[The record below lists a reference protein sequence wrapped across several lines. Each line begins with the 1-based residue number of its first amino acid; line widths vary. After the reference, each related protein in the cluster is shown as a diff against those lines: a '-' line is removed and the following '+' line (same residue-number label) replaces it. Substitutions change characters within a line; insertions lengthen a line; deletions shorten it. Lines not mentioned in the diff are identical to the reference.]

1 MSKKYLLFIVLFVS
15 LVAAAVFSVA
25 ALAGNPAAT
34 PTDAATITD
43 AATGTDGKE
52 IRSFWDTVPGDG
64 PVYAAAPMP
73 VIGDLDG
80 SGDLEPADARLAL
93 RYAVG
98 LTQELEPDL
107 NQHIVLWRVDR
118 DGDGAATP
126 ADARLIL
133 RAAVGLDGYRLPDAA
148 WGVYRLR
155 TSGLDYEYDKLGALK
170 PLEANADRVTNR
182 FVKDVHLPL
191 WRVDSAEALEQW
203 IRAFRQAEHEQELR
217 FSDWEMRVE
226 PVDAKVLAF
235 LERYNEAFFAEND
248 LLICYKEE
256 GSGSYLQ
263 TVYRPTVKDGALT
276 LTVCSAWQ
284 TDSGGTADLGC
295 WLVFT
300 PVAKE
305 VTAACRSFDC
315 RMGEPV
321 LFNELP
327 PVVLE
332 GKLNEWA
339 HVYSLLL
346 TEDTAVTLQKGNNP
360 FVFSLKNAQDGG
372 YLWTYEA
379 EEGTSL
385 REWFVKYPDDT
396 AVGAPSLQQYTF
408 VPEKP
413 GTYTFRFRLKRSWET
428 EALRELTVTLT
439 VAEAPSRARTE
450 TPGAEQNGVTFV
462 TFGPFDRERF
472 FSPEDSKGN
481 VYHACTF
488 RGVIREIRSFQ
499 TEWRDENGEPRGP
512 FDRAL
517 LTVDVTDDLCGA
529 EGKETVTLLYPDG
542 AFRYEGVPYGV
553 EEGKEYWFLNCW
565 LLDETYFAN
574 AGRLSPD
581 GVSDPALRMA
591 DAITG
596 HAARSFLP
604 VEGGVC
610 TVFREFFTEAQL
622 ADSAGAITPIPNSQ
636 YVTADAG
643 WTRAFLADRFR

>member
-1 MSKKYLLFIVLFVS
+1 MNKKRLLCIILFLLLSVG
-15 LVAAAVFSVA
+15 AAFSVA

-34 PTDAATITD
+34 PTDATPTDATPTD
-43 AATGTDGKE
+43 AATITDGKE

-80 SGDLEPADARLAL
+80 SGDLDPADARLAL
-93 RYAVG
+93 RFAVG
-98 LTQELEPDL
+98 LEPKMALMELQWL
-107 NQHIVLWRVDR
+107 ADR
-118 DGDGAATP
+118 DGDGAVTP

-133 RAAVGLDGYRLPDAA
+133 RAAVGLDGHHLPDAG
-148 WGVYRLR
+148 WDVYRLR
-155 TSGLDYEYDKLGALK
+155 TGGLHYDNDKLGALK
-170 PLEANADRVTNR
+170 PLEANGDRVTNR
-182 FVKDVHLPL
+182 FVEDVHLPL

-203 IRAFRQAEHEQELR
+203 IHAFCQAEHEYEMELR
-217 FSDWEMRVE
+217 FSHWEMRAE
-226 PVDAKVLAF
+226 PVDTNVLAF
-235 LERYNEAFFAEND
+235 LKRYDEAFFAEND
-248 LLICYKEE
+248 LLICYKTE
-256 GSGSYLQ
+256 GSGGYLQ

-408 VPEKP
+408 VPEKT
-413 GTYTFRFRLKRSWET
+413 GTYTLRFRLKRSWET
-428 EALRELTVTLT
+428 EAIRELTVRVT
-439 VAEAPSRARTE
+439 V
-450 TPGAEQNGVTFV
+450 
-462 TFGPFDRERF
+462 
-472 FSPEDSKGN
+472 K
-481 VYHACTF
+481 
-488 RGVIREIRSFQ
+488 
-499 TEWRDENGEPRGP
+499 
-512 FDRAL
+512 
-517 LTVDVTDDLCGA
+517 
-529 EGKETVTLLYPDG
+529 
-542 AFRYEGVPYGV
+542 
-553 EEGKEYWFLNCW
+553 
-565 LLDETYFAN
+565 
-574 AGRLSPD
+574 
-581 GVSDPALRMA
+581 
-591 DAITG
+591 
-596 HAARSFLP
+596 
-604 VEGGVC
+604 
-610 TVFREFFTEAQL
+610 
-622 ADSAGAITPIPNSQ
+622 
-636 YVTADAG
+636 
-643 WTRAFLADRFR
+643 

>member
-1 MSKKYLLFIVLFVS
+1 MSKITITAIWLC
-15 LVAAAVFSVA
+15 AALIAFSVA
-25 ALAGNPAAT
+25 ALAGSDACLPVTITDPPPARAAATSTDATVTDAT
-34 PTDAATITD
+34 PTD
-43 AATGTDGKE
+43 GRE

-80 SGDLEPADARLAL
+80 SGNLEPADARLAL

-118 DGDGAATP
+118 DGDGVATP

-305 VTAACRSFDC
+305 VMAACRSFDC

-327 PVVLE
+327 PVALE
-332 GKLNEWA
+332 GNLYEWA
-339 HVYSLLL
+339 YAYSLLL
-346 TEDTAVTLQKGNNP
+346 TEDTAVTLQKGDNP

-379 EEGTSL
+379 EEGISL
-385 REWFVKYPDDT
+385 RERFTEYPDS
-396 AVGAPSLQQYTF
+396 VPGAPSLQVYSF
-408 VPEKP
+408 VPDKP
-413 GTYTFRFRLKRSWET
+413 GTYTLRFRLKRSWEP
-428 EALRELTVTLT
+428 ESIAERVVSVTV
-439 VAEAPSRARTE
+439 VGE
-450 TPGAEQNGVTFV
+450 G
-462 TFGPFDRERF
+462 
-472 FSPEDSKGN
+472 FSG
-481 VYHACTF
+481 
-488 RGVIREIRSFQ
+488 
-499 TEWRDENGEPRGP
+499 
-512 FDRAL
+512 
-517 LTVDVTDDLCGA
+517 
-529 EGKETVTLLYPDG
+529 
-542 AFRYEGVPYGV
+542 
-553 EEGKEYWFLNCW
+553 
-565 LLDETYFAN
+565 
-574 AGRLSPD
+574 
-581 GVSDPALRMA
+581 
-591 DAITG
+591 
-596 HAARSFLP
+596 
-604 VEGGVC
+604 
-610 TVFREFFTEAQL
+610 
-622 ADSAGAITPIPNSQ
+622 
-636 YVTADAG
+636 
-643 WTRAFLADRFR
+643 